1 MPFSTPEK
9 KRAGNKAWRDR
20 KMAEGY
26 GKALYAR
33 RAQRFR
39 NEEILRKAAVR
50 ALELIEMNDTKT
62 ASHVLMGA
70 LFDAPPV
77 TEPLDYMPRSPTENG
92 EE

>member
-1 MPFSTPEK
+1 MPYSTTEK

-39 NEEILRKAAVR
+39 NEETLRAAIREALGPVSLAKTREILRR
-50 ALELIEMNDTKT
+50 ALIE
-62 ASHVLMGA
+62 
-70 LFDAPPV
+70 APEV
-77 TEPLDYMPRSPTENG
+77 TEPLDYMPSPTTIGG
-92 EE
+92 E